1 MKPLFLILLAP
12 VLGFASFPKLP
23 EPDVFMRSGG
33 LEISKEGYNLIIK
46 HEVGGGASYYNRY
59 LKKPCYPGG
68 ASGVTIG
75 IGYDLRFNSRSQ
87 IQKDWGMLN
96 EDVLVRLKLVSGKR
110 GTKSLARS
118 LKSIS
123 IPYDIALQVYD
134 KKTIP
139 RFAALTKKAYPGVET
154 LHPHIQ
160 SALLSWCFNR
170 GSGISRTSSRDREK
184 RGMRAAIPSR
194 PKLLPG
200 LYRSSRR
207 LWVGKGLD
215 GLLGRRE
222 DEAQLT
228 ERGLNLR

>member
-33 LEISKEGYNLIIK
+33 LKISKEGYNLIIK

-87 IQKDWGMLN
+87 IQEDWGMLN
-96 EDVLVRLKLVSGKR
+96 EDVLVRLKSVSGKR

-139 RFAALTKKAYPGVET
+139 RFAALTKKAYPGIET

-184 RGMRAAIPSR
+184 RGMRVAIPAQ

-207 LWVGKGLD
+207 LWVGRGLD